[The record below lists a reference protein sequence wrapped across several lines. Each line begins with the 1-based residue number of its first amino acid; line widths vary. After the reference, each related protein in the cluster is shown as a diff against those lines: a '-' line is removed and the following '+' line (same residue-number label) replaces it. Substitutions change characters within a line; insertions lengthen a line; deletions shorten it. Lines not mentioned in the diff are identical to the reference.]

1 MCFHW
6 YNLGLAG
13 GGNQNQANGI
23 AGTFFVVHAAFD
35 KLCKVSVVF
44 AGEVVLLENTA
55 QALQKRLVTET
66 EFHTKAGN
74 QHHSH
79 SNTMTM
85 GDSVIG
91 HLFDCV
97 SQCMTVV

>member
-1 MCFHW
+1 M
-6 YNLGLAG
+6 
-13 GGNQNQANGI
+13 
-23 AGTFFVVHAAFD
+23 HAAFG

-44 AGEVVLLENTA
+44 AGEVVLFENTA
-55 QALQKRLVTET
+55 QAFQKRLVTET
-66 EFHTKAGN
+66 ELDTKTGN
-74 QHHSH
+74 QNHSH
-79 SNTMTM
+79 SNTMTV